1 MMAFEILD
9 ELNFDFI
16 CEFSSS
22 KLLICKFFLNHISW
36 FVDGMKPCRR
46 DRTEEAVKLRKQYE
60 DCGKNNSGRSM
71 IEIDGNV
78 YEFMAGESINNVQ
91 VCILYDL
98 VLVNIVFY
106 LFVCNQVC

>member
-1 MMAFEILD
+1 
-9 ELNFDFI
+9 
-16 CEFSSS
+16 
-22 KLLICKFFLNHISW
+22 
-36 FVDGMKPCRR
+36 
-46 DRTEEAVKLRKQYE
+46 
-60 DCGKNNSGRSM
+60 M

-78 YEFMAGESINNVQ
+78 YEFMAGKSINNVQ